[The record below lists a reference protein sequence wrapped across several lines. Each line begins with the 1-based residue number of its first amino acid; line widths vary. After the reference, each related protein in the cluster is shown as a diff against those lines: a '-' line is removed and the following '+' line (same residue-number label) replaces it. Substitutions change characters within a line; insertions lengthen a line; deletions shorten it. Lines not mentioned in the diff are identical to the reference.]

1 MTGSPARAPR
11 VHQVLATLGYG
22 DAIGHE
28 VLGIQRVLRR
38 EGYASNIYVE
48 TADPRLED
56 LTLDYRDMVGDIGP
70 DDVLIHHFSIG
81 SRASRTAYALPGR
94 MVLVY
99 HNITP
104 PEYFIGVHK
113 DLVKLCFRGRRE
125 LTAYVD
131 RCDLALGDSE
141 YNRQEL
147 EALGFGATG
156 VLPVVPDFS
165 HLDELPATPRNGFAS
180 RFDDEVTNVMF
191 VGRVIPNKKFEDIIR
206 AFHVYRTRFN
216 PRSRLLLV
224 GSYGGFERYLTML
237 QALVARLGTPDVQ
250 FLGQVSNEEL
260 SALYDVADVFLCASE
275 HEGFCVPLIEAFYKR
290 VPVLA
295 YRATAVPATMDG
307 GGVLYDTKDPHDIA
321 RLLDAVVDDAR
332 LEEAVLCTQDAAL
345 ERLLKR
351 DFGATLLKFVDET
364 LRRPARQ
371 APEVPWDFWAQFDQF
386 ERLEELRQFR
396 PALYKALPEKPSLV
410 PRDPRLESGGDSSRQ
425 PVSSS
430 ALHTNPHEQRTTS
443 NESRNP

>member
-1 MTGSPARAPR
+1 MTDSHADAPR

-28 VLGIQRVLRR
+28 VLGIQRVLRSA
-38 EGYASNIYVE
+38 GYQSQIYVE

-56 LTLDYRDMVGDIGP
+56 LTLDYRDLVGQARS

-125 LTAYVD
+125 LMAYIE

-147 EALGFGATG
+147 QDLGFPSTG

-165 HLDELPATPRNGFAS
+165 HLDAS
-180 RFDDEVTNVMF
+180 PGSAQSEWAERFDDEITNVMF
-191 VGRVIPNKKFEDIIR
+191 VGRVIPNKKFEDVIR
-206 AFHVYRTRFN
+206 AFHIYRTRHN

-224 GSYGGFERYLTML
+224 GSYSGFERYLAML
-237 QALVARLGTPDVQ
+237 HSLVARLATPDVH
-250 FLGQVSNEEL
+250 FLGHVSNEEL
-260 SALYDVADVFLCASE
+260 ASLYDVADVFLCASE
-275 HEGFCVPLIEAFYKR
+275 HEGFCVPLVEAFHKR

-295 YRATAVPATMDG
+295 YAATAVPATMDG
-307 GGVLYDTKDPHDIA
+307 GGVLYDTKDPIEMA
-321 RLLDAVVDDAR
+321 RLIDAVVSDAR
-332 LEEAVLCTQDAAL
+332 IEEAVLSSQDAAL
-345 ERLLKR
+345 DRLLKR
-351 DFGATLLKFVDET
+351 DFGATLLRYLEQV
-364 LRRPARQ
+364 LRQPPRP
-371 APEVPWDFWAQFDQF
+371 APEVAWDFWSQFDQF

-396 PALYKALPEKPSLV
+396 PALYRALPE
-410 PRDPRLESGGDSSRQ
+410 DPGRR
-425 PVSSS
+425 
-430 ALHTNPHEQRTTS
+430 
-443 NESRNP
+443 